1 MNILTLE
8 NDLKRKTEFLSDF
21 ISLAN
26 GNKMVYYKV
35 DRATFNNI
43 DKSSYGTI
51 IKNAKVTI
59 AEIEKELELKTY
71 NAKTFFTGMKK
82 VKRNNRLVLDIKF
95 LKDNFIIE
103 DNKLLSKVTRKS
115 ATWVGTTSIN
125 ITIDKVIYKASR
137 IVYAMTTGEDIV
149 DTDIGYLNGDYND
162 YSFANLMKKGG

>member
-8 NDLKRKTEFLSDF
+8 NDLKRKVEFLSDF
-21 ISLAN
+21 MSLIA
-26 GNKMVYYKV
+26 GNKMKYYRV
-35 DRATFNNI
+35 DKATFNNI
-43 DKSSYGTI
+43 EEKSYDTI
-51 IKNAKVTI
+51 IKNAKDKI
-59 AEIEKELELKTY
+59 AELESELELKTY
-71 NAKTFFTGMKK
+71 NAKTYFTGMKK
-82 VKRNNRLVLDIKF
+82 VKRNNRLVLDIQF

-137 IVYAMTTGEDIV
+137 ICYAMTTGEDIV

>member
-21 ISLAN
+21 MSLVN

-43 DKSSYGTI
+43 DKSSYDTI

-82 VKRNNRLVLDIKF
+82 VKRNNRLELDIKF

-162 YSFANLMKKGG
+162 YSFANLMKKGT